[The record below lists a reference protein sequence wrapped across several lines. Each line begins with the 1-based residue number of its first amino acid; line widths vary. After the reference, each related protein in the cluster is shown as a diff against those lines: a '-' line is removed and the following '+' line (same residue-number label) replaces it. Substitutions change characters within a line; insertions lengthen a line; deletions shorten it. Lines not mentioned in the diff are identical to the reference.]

1 MLINSAPIEQ
11 IELTERIQLIKPNK
25 PIEFKEPIELKE
37 PVELIGTSYLPKFQK
52 RAVTNPKNYLTKNDE
67 NLQKPKGGQ

>member
-25 PIEFKEPIELKE
+25 PIELKE

-52 RAVTNPKNYLTKNDE
+52 RAVTNIKKYLTKNGE
-67 NLQKPKGGQ
+67 NLRKPKGGQ